1 MMVVIVYVDVM
12 LRVEVETHN
21 DGENEDTESKYH
33 SSHPP
38 ALGLLGSILCS
49 TVVSQPVQSMHLHT
63 SR

>member
-1 MMVVIVYVDVM
+1 MVVIVYVDMMV
-12 LRVEVETHN
+12 RVGKVETHN

-38 ALGLLGSILCS
+38 ALGLLGGLLCS
-49 TVVSQPVQSMHLHT
+49 TVVSQPVQSMYLHT